1 MKIYIVRHGESE
13 SDTKLRY
20 DGDYDDH
27 LTEQGKREAHEVAVK
42 LRGKDIEQVF
52 CSARLRAVETG
63 EIICASLEG
72 CSPLRIET
80 DLQEQDI
87 YQAFKEIAINQPE
100 EEYRRL
106 GEFMV
111 NQDNAVEGVES
122 YADFKQRVLTA
133 FERLFSGPYQTIV
146 IVTHGGPIR
155 CLFRELL
162 KIDGLK
168 SIANGAIIELA
179 SQGRDLR
186 FVRADG
192 VSFDRKS

>member
-13 SDTKLRY
+13 SDTKQRY

-27 LTEQGKREAHEVAVK
+27 LTEQGKRDAQEVAVK
-42 LRGKDIEQVF
+42 LHGKGIEHVF
-52 CSARLRAVETG
+52 CSARIRAVETG

-72 CSPLRIET
+72 CNPLSIEA

-87 YQAFKEIAINQPE
+87 YQAFKEIAINEPE

-111 NQDNAVEGVES
+111 TQDNAVEGVES
-122 YADFKQRVLTA
+122 YADFKHRVTTA
-133 FERLFSGPYQTIV
+133 FQRLFSGPYQTIV

-155 CLFRELL
+155 CLFRELF
-162 KIDGLK
+162 KMEGLK

-179 SQGRDLR
+179 TQGQDLS
-186 FVRADG
+186 FVRAAG
-192 VSFDRKS
+192 GTFQPVG